1 MRHIP
6 TAKYL
11 GIKVANEL
19 PFEDVEQKRGQ
30 MTNEKYRGN
39 VFLNVDEMT
48 LTL

>member
-6 TAKYL
+6 TAKYF

-30 MTNEKYRGN
+30 MTMRSTG
-39 VFLNVDEMT
+39 EMSS
-48 LTL
+48 